1 VSKQPFILTVHP
13 LLRPAKLANRP
24 IQRLLPAWSGSRCA
38 IPKVKQDQGLIRA
51 CDRSPRGDCGRAD
64 KVTFQGRRSRAPVWA
79 GSNGSLFGTIDAM
92 KPTKPDWQACNIT
105 VLPILPR
112 MAASIVEGAMYQ
124 FIGAA
129 AFVLAAV
136 GFVLWGD
143 PIMASLLA
151 VCAIVWGATALVPL
165 RKGRVRKHDSLL
177 RSE

>member
-1 VSKQPFILTVHP
+1 LPTGQSKG
-13 LLRPAKLANRP
+13 
-24 IQRLLPAWSGSRCA
+24 LLPAWSGSWRD
-38 IPKVKQDQGLIRA
+38 IPKAKQDQGLIWV
-51 CDRSPRGDCGRAD
+51 CDRRPRGDCGRAG
-64 KVTFQGRRSRAPVWA
+64 KVTFQGRQSRAPAWE
-79 GSNGSLFGTIDAM
+79 GSNGSRFGTIAAM

-136 GFVLWGD
+136 GFFHWGD
-143 PIMASLLA
+143 LIMASLLA

-165 RKGRVRKHDSLL
+165 RNGRVRKHDSLL
-177 RSE
+177 GSE